1 VHSPQCGAPTPACTL
16 HDVSHFHIECPN
28 CGPRPCSE
36 FSYNGEV
43 RPLAD
48 PGASEQAEIARLWLR
63 RNVDGPQRER
73 WFHAAGCRR
82 FVTITR
88 DTRDNRILAQ
98 PGEPAGD
105 VEVHA

>member
-1 VHSPQCGAPTPACTL
+1 M
-16 HDVSHFHIECPN
+16 SHFSIRCPN
-28 CGPRPCSE
+28 CGPRACSE

-48 PGASEQAEIARLWLR
+48 PDASEEAEIARLWLR
-63 RNVDGPQRER
+63 RNVTGLQRER

-88 DTRDNRILAQ
+88 DTRTNLIVAQ

-105 VEVHA
+105 VAKHA

>member
-1 VHSPQCGAPTPACTL
+1 M
-16 HDVSHFHIECPN
+16 SHFSIRCPN

-36 FSYNGEV
+36 FSYHGEV

-48 PGASEQAEIARLWLR
+48 PAASEEAEIARLWFR
-63 RNVDGPQRER
+63 RNVTGLQRER

-82 FVTITR
+82 FVTVTR
-88 DTRDNRILAQ
+88 DTRTNIITAQ

-105 VEVHA
+105 VAIHA

>member
-1 VHSPQCGAPTPACTL
+1 M
-16 HDVSHFHIECPN
+16 SHFSIRCPN
-28 CGPRPCSE
+28 CGPRACSE

-48 PGASEQAEIARLWLR
+48 PAASDEDEIARLWLR
-63 RNVDGPQRER
+63 RNVAGLQRER

-82 FVTITR
+82 FVTLTR
-88 DTRDNRILAQ
+88 DTRTNLIVAQ

-105 VEVHA
+105 VATHA